1 MSLPV
6 AILAGGLATRMR
18 PLTERV
24 PKSLLEVAGRPFIEH
39 QLRILREG
47 GVERVV
53 ICVGHLGDQIRDAV
67 GDGRGFGLAVSYS
80 SDGDAP
86 LGTGGAI
93 LRALPA
99 LGDAFLVLY
108 GDSYLEVDYRAVETA
123 FVRAGRPALMTV
135 FRNGGRWDT
144 SNVLVEGDR
153 VARYDKRR
161 PTTGMQF
168 IDYGLGVLARRALA
182 GRAEGER
189 FDLADVYERL
199 AAAGELSA
207 WEAPKRF
214 YEIGSPRGLE
224 EARMHLARPATT
236 EEGAVDSFT
245 KRHLEETAR
254 IAASIDPE
262 AVEKTARLIASTRD
276 GGGRAFFLGVGGG
289 AAHASHAVN
298 DFRKLAAMECYAPT
312 DNVSELTARTND
324 DGWET
329 TFARWL
335 EGSRLAERDLVF
347 VISVGGGDLERNISP
362 NLVRA
367 LEYAKSRGAKVCGI
381 VGRDGGYTARVADAC
396 VVVPT
401 VNPASVTPHT
411 EAFQAVI
418 WHLLVS
424 HPLIQKQRATWETA
438 ARTP

>member
-1 MSLPV
+1 VSLPL
-6 AILAGGLATRMR
+6 ALLAGGLATRMR

-24 PKSLLEVAGRPFIEH
+24 PKSLLEVAGRPFIVH
-39 QLRILREG
+39 QLELLRAAG
-47 GVERVV
+47 IGRVV
-53 ICVGHLGDQIRDAV
+53 ICLGHLGEQIQAVVRDG
-67 GDGRGFGLAVSYS
+67 GDFGLEVSYS
-80 SDGDAP
+80 SDGEAP

-93 LRALPA
+93 LQALPF
-99 LGDAFLVLY
+99 LGESFFVLY
-108 GDSYLEVDYRAVETA
+108 GDSYLEVDYGAVEAA
-123 FVRAGRPALMTV
+123 FLRSGRLALMTV
-135 FRNGGRWDT
+135 FRNAGRWDT

-153 VARYDKRR
+153 VARYAKRQ
-161 PTTGMQF
+161 PVPEMQF
-168 IDYGLGVLARRALA
+168 IDYGLGVWSRRALA
-182 GRAEGER
+182 GYAPGDR
-189 FDLADVYERL
+189 FDLAGVYERL
-199 AAAGELSA
+199 AAAGELGA
-207 WEAPKRF
+207 WEVTTRF
-214 YEIGSPRGLE
+214 YEIGSPGGLE
-224 EARMHLARPATT
+224 ETSRHLEGRAAT
-236 EEGAVDSFT
+236 EEGAVESFT

-262 AVEKTARLIASTRD
+262 AVDTMARLIASTRE

-324 DGWET
+324 EGWET
-329 TFARWL
+329 SFAKWL
-335 EGSRLAERDLVF
+335 EGSRLGDRDLVF

-362 NLVRA
+362 NIVRA
-367 LEYAKSRGAKVCGI
+367 LEYAKAQGAKVCGV

-396 VVVPT
+396 VIVPT

-424 HPLIQKQRATWETA
+424 HPLVQKQRATWEA
-438 ARTP
+438 AAPKP